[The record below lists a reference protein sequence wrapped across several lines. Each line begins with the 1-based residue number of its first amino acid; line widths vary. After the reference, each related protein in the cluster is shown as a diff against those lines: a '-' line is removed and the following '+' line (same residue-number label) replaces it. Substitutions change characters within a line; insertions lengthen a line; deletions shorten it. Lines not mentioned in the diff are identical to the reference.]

1 MRDFKEPFLNTL
13 KPKTHASL
21 IGHPSILL
29 MGLLSITTALSI
41 NAYFIDN
48 TKSVT
53 KSVNNTQWFDP
64 FYQTP
69 IPHDLSNYSPFQV
82 LSFPEQI
89 RTTKQTVTEQ
99 HEIVAVQPGDNLS
112 IIFSRLGLPKH
123 VLHGILNL
131 NGVEETISDLQP
143 GQKILFL
150 LNSDRTFK
158 QLHYPINENNMLII
172 SYRDGV
178 FKTDSLVSESTK
190 HYKFREGHIK
200 TSFYEDASAGGL
212 SDKTILQ
219 LAEIFRWDIDF
230 ALDLKKGD
238 SFKVLQEEFHQKGIK
253 VREGPIVAAEF
264 INQGSRYRAVRYVDK
279 HGFARYYAPQGT
291 SLQKS
296 FLRAP
301 VQFAHISSHFTR
313 SRKHPI
319 LHKFRAHTGVD
330 YAART
335 GTPVK
340 AAGDG
345 KIAFLG
351 RRGGYGNTIVVQHDK
366 QYSTLYGHLSRFSK
380 DIKLGD
386 EVYQGKIIGF
396 VGSTGLTTGP
406 HLHYEFLVNNIHR
419 DPLTVALPNA
429 NPIRDDE
436 KSRFLQQSKF
446 LLTELD
452 KQARTTVAMHQ
463 LQLP

>member
-1 MRDFKEPFLNTL
+1 MRDFKEPFVNTL
-13 KPKTHASL
+13 KPKTRASFMR
-21 IGHPSILL
+21 HPSILL
-29 MGLLSITTALSI
+29 MGFVSITAALSI

-48 TKSVT
+48 TKPVLS
-53 KSVNNTQWFDP
+53 KKLDSR
-64 FYQTP
+64 YQPT

-82 LSFPEQI
+82 LSFPEQL
-89 RTTKQTVTEQ
+89 RTSKKTSTEQ
-99 HEIVAVQPGDNLS
+99 REMVAVQPGDNLS
-112 IIFSRLGLPKH
+112 IIFSRLGLPKQ

-143 GQKILFL
+143 GQQILFL
-150 LNSDRTFK
+150 LNPDRTFK
-158 QLHYPINENNMLII
+158 QLHYPINENNTLII

-178 FKTDSLVSESTK
+178 FKTESLASESTK
-190 HYKFREGHIK
+190 HYKFREGRIK
-200 TSFYEDASAGGL
+200 TSFYEAASEEGL

-238 SFKVLQEEFHQKGIK
+238 SFKILQEAFYQKGKK

-264 INQGSRYRAVRYVDK
+264 MNQGARYRAVRYVDK
-279 HGFARYYAPQGT
+279 NGFSRYYTPQGT

-313 SRKHPI
+313 ARKHPI

-335 GTPVK
+335 GTPIK

-351 RRGGYGNTIVVQHDK
+351 RRGGYGNTIVIQHDR
-366 QYSTLYGHLSRFSK
+366 QYSTLYAHLSRFSK
-380 DIKLGD
+380 EIKLGS

-396 VGSTGLTTGP
+396 VGSTGLTTGS

-419 DPLTVALPNA
+419 NPLTVALPNSS
-429 NPIRDDE
+429 PIRDDE
-436 KSRFLQQSKF
+436 KNRFLKQSQF
-446 LLTELD
+446 LLAELD
-452 KQARTTVAMHQ
+452 KHGRTTVAMHQ